1 MTLIDILLTIII
13 LCLIVWM
20 QTLRKAVQDLQK
32 EMSYL
37 PDESQ
42 TITPQELKQIQ
53 RAMIELVQNME
64 SYSDSQVLKMKLQ
77 AEAIQTIT
85 MRLDEKMQV
94 LNHKIE
100 NLERQQQESI
110 EAIETITISQA
121 NQVRQASPSRPVS
134 RVVPLTPAQSPV
146 IHKNRDTIL
155 ELYQKGWSY
164 EKIAEELRITKGE
177 VQLVV
182 KLS

>member
-1 MTLIDILLTIII
+1 MSLIDILLAIII
-13 LCLIVWM
+13 LCLMVWM
-20 QTLRKAVQDLQK
+20 QSLRRAVQDLQK
-32 EMSYL
+32 DIHYL
-37 PDESQ
+37 QSDTQS
-42 TITPQELKQIQ
+42 ITPQELKQIQ

-77 AEAIQTIT
+77 AEAIQTIS
-85 MRLDEKMQV
+85 MRLDDKVQALYHKVEELEKKQEETHQTT
-94 LNHKIE
+94 LALQE
-100 NLERQQQESI
+100 N
-110 EAIETITISQA
+110 AVAVPT
-121 NQVRQASPSRPVS
+121 PSRPIS
-134 RVVPLTPAQSPV
+134 RVVPLTPNQNPV
-146 IHKNRDTIL
+146 IHKNRETIL